1 MSRIQLGI
9 IEDEPLVL
17 ETLETFLSKQVDINV
32 ALTASSV
39 EGFLNRLDDD
49 LALDMILLDIGLPGI
64 SGLEGIRYLR
74 ERRNEL
80 DILILTS
87 SDDSE
92 KVFKALC
99 AGAVSYISK
108 RTDLV
113 TIKEA
118 LVTVHRG
125 GAYMSPAIARKVIEH
140 FGPRKSHDDSGDM
153 LTPRQEQIAKGLIE
167 GLSYKMIAD
176 RFEISVETVRDHIKK
191 IYKKLQINSR
201 MELINKINKDDDK

>member
-1 MSRIQLGI
+1 MNQIQLGI

-32 ALTASSV
+32 ALTSSSV
-39 EGFLNRLDDD
+39 EGFLKNLDDRTHI
-49 LALDMILLDIGLPGI
+49 DMVLLDIGLPGL
-64 SGLEGIRYLR
+64 SGLEGIPLLQKKRS
-74 ERRNEL
+74 EL
-80 DILILTS
+80 DIVILTS

-92 KVFKALC
+92 KVFQALC

-108 RTDLV
+108 RTDLP

-125 GAYMSPAIARKVIEH
+125 GSYMSPTIARQVIQH
-140 FGPRKSHDDSGDM
+140 FVPNRNRPKEVLEA
-153 LTPRQEQIAKGLIE
+153 LTPRQEQIARSLIE

-176 RFEISVETVRDHIKK
+176 RYDISMETVRDHIKK
-191 IYKKLQINSR
+191 IYKKLQINSK
-201 MELINKINKDDDK
+201 MELISKLP